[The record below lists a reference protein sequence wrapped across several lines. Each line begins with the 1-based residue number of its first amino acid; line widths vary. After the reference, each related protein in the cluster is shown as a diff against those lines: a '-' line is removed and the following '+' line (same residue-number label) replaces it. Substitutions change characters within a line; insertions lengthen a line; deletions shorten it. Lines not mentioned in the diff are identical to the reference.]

1 MPRCLVLVIAA
12 VCAGCSI
19 QPTVVADNY
28 LTYDYGIADQVDA
41 AITKN
46 ATEYCAVRKQLAIRT
61 QYTCIGNRCITTY
74 QCMSEAA
81 AREDGL
87 LAPAGK

>member
-1 MPRCLVLVIAA
+1 MLRYLLLVIAA
-12 VCAGCSI
+12 TCVACGI

-28 LTYDYGIADQVDA
+28 LTYDYAITDKVDA
-41 AITKN
+41 AIAKN
-46 ATEYCAVRKQLAIRT
+46 ATEFCAGRKQIAIRT
-61 QYTCIGNRCITTY
+61 QYTCVGNGCITTY

-87 LAPAGK
+87 LTSPAK

>member
-1 MPRCLVLVIAA
+1 MPRCFVLAVAA
-12 VCAGCSI
+12 ACAGCSI

-28 LTYDYGIADQVDA
+28 LTYDYAIAADVDA
-41 AITKN
+41 AIAKN
-46 ATEYCAVRKQLAIRT
+46 ATEYCGRRKQIAVRT
-61 QYTCIGNRCITTY
+61 QYTCVGTGCITTY

-87 LAPAGK
+87 LTAPGK

>member
-1 MPRCLVLVIAA
+1 MHRCLALLFAA
-12 VCAGCSI
+12 ACAGCGI

-28 LTYDYGIADQVDA
+28 LTYDYAIADQLDA
-41 AITKN
+41 AIARN
-46 ATEYCAVRKQLAIRT
+46 ATEFCNGRKQLAVRT
-61 QYTCIGNRCITTY
+61 QYTCVGNRCITTY
-74 QCMSEAA
+74 QCMSEGA